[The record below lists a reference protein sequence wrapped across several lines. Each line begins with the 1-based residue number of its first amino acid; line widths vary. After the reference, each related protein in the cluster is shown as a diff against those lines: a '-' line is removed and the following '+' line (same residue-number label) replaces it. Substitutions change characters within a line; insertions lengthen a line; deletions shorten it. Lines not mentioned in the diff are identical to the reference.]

1 MAKIQQLNIN
11 NFQRVEVAKIAP
23 SNHLIVFAGK
33 NAMGKSSSLNAIEAN
48 ICGHSTRNN
57 PRPIR
62 EGATKGDITTV
73 LDNGLTVVRRY
84 SASGTTLT
92 VKSEDGGKY
101 GQAKLSGL
109 IGSLGM
115 DVSQFTNL
123 GEKEQLETLLKVVPL
138 PFDLPEL
145 DGKIKTT
152 RDERTAVN
160 RRTKEL
166 EAQALQY
173 AGYAPDLP
181 PVELSVNA
189 LIQQQQ
195 TGYELK
201 QKHQIAEAAVRD
213 WAAEADLLRSRL
225 AHAEAQH
232 AAALELQ
239 TQLADVPDLDQIQQ
253 QIEKAEEINK
263 EVRRKAEGQK
273 IKANAEASKAEGDKL
288 TAQIEALEA
297 SKTEGLAAAVMPVE
311 GLTFDTDGLLY
322 KGIPFSRASDA
333 EKILVSVAMM
343 IALKPE
349 LRSLIVRNGNN
360 LDDAHLE
367 QLRAMAETHD
377 FQIFIEIV
385 AEHGEFE
392 YTFHDGNLAA

>member
-73 LDNGLTVVRRY
+73 LDNGLTVVRKY

-115 DVSQFTNL
+115 DVSQFTTL
-123 GEKEQLETLLKVVPL
+123 GEKEQLDTLLKVTEM

-181 PVELSVNA
+181 PVELSVSALLEQHREGETSNHELNKATKAVEGWTGAVERIKRELADAERQLAEAKAYVANA
-189 LIQQQQ
+189 PAPVDLQAISA
-195 TGYELK
+195 
-201 QKHQIAEAAVRD
+201 QIAN
-213 WAAEADLLRSRL
+213 
-225 AHAEAQH
+225 
-232 AAALELQ
+232 
-239 TQLADVPDLDQIQQ
+239 
-253 QIEKAEEINK
+253 AEEINR

-288 TAQIEALEA
+288 TAEIEALEA

-367 QLRAMAETHD
+367 QLRTMAETHD

>member
-1 MAKIQQLNIN
+1 MTKVTGAEMI

-33 NAMGKSSSLNAIEAN
+33 NAQGKSSALNAIESAL
-48 ICGHSTRNN
+48 CGHSTRNN

-62 EGATKGDITTV
+62 EGAGKGEITIE

-115 DVSQFTNL
+115 DVSQFTSL
-123 GEKEQLETLLKVVPL
+123 GEKEQLETLLKVVDI

-152 RDERTAVN
+152 RDERTIVN

-181 PVELSVNA
+181 PVELSVSA
-189 LIQQQQ
+189 LAEQYQRGRDLQQ
-195 TGYELK
+195 THQTAENDVNGWGTEVERLRSELAN
-201 QKHQIAEAAVRD
+201 AEAR
-213 WAAEADLLRSRL
+213 
-225 AHAEAQH
+225 HT
-232 AAALELQ
+232 AALDFKAKLPE
-239 TQLADVPDLDQIQQ
+239 VPDLEQIKQ
-253 QIEKAEEINK
+253 QISSAEEINK
-263 EVRRKAEGQK
+263 EVRRKQEGAS
-273 IKANAEASKAEGDKL
+273 IKANAEVSKAEGDKL
-288 TAQIEALEA
+288 TAEIEALEA

-311 GLTFDTDGLLY
+311 NLTFDTDGLLY

-360 LDDAHLE
+360 LDSGHLE
-367 QLRAMAETHD
+367 QLRAMAELHD